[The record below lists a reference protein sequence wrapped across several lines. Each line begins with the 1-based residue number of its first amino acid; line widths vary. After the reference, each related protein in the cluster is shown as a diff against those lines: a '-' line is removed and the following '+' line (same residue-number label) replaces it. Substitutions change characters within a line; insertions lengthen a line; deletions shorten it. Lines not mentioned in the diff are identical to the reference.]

1 MEKLLKYR
9 PPRIAALL
17 MVVTAATWSL
27 TPSETILYIPYKL
40 IGSIGII
47 SGFTI
52 MMWAWFQFQKTKTA
66 VCPTSKT
73 TTIVTNGAFRICR
86 NPMYLGMLS
95 MLTGIAF
102 LMGDVQAFFAPAA
115 FFIIMDKVFIPYE
128 EEKLLQG
135 FGKVYAEYIKRT
147 RRWL

>member
-9 PPRIAALL
+9 PPRIAGLL
-17 MVVTAATWSL
+17 MVITVAIWSFS
-27 TPSETILYIPYKL
+27 PPETVLYIPYKL

-73 TTIVTNGAFRICR
+73 TTIVINGAYRICR
-86 NPMYLGMLS
+86 NPMYLGMLL

-102 LMGDVQAFFAPAA
+102 FMGDVQAFFAPAA

-135 FGKVYAEYIKRT
+135 FGNFYAEYIKRT

>member
-9 PPRIAALL
+9 PPRIAAFL
-17 MVVTAATWSL
+17 MVFSAAIWNFS
-27 TPSETILYIPYKL
+27 PAQTILYIPHKL
-40 IGSIGII
+40 IGSICII

-52 MMWAWFQFQKTKTA
+52 MMWAWFQFQKVKTA
-66 VCPTSKT
+66 VCPTAKT
-73 TTIVTNGAFRICR
+73 TAIVINGAYRICR
-86 NPMYLGMLS
+86 NPMYLGMLF

-102 LMGDVQAFFAPAA
+102 FMGEVQAVFAPVA

-128 EEKLLQG
+128 EEKLLKG
-135 FGKVYAEYIKRT
+135 YENHYAEYMKRT

>member
-9 PPRIAALL
+9 TPRIAALL
-17 MVVTAATWSL
+17 MVITVAIWSFS
-27 TPSETILYIPYKL
+27 PPETVLYIPYKL

-86 NPMYLGMLS
+86 NPLYLGMLS

-102 LMGDVQAFFAPAA
+102 LMGGVQAFFAPAA

-128 EEKLLQG
+128 EEKLLQR
-135 FGKVYAEYIKRT
+135 FGNVYAEYIKRT

>member
-9 PPRIAALL
+9 PPRIAGLL
-17 MVVTAATWSL
+17 MVITVAIWSFS
-27 TPSETILYIPYKL
+27 PPETVLYLPYKL

-73 TTIVTNGAFRICR
+73 TTIVINGAYRICR
-86 NPMYLGMLS
+86 NPMYLGMLL

-102 LMGDVQAFFAPAA
+102 FMGDVQAFFAPAA
-115 FFIIMDKVFIPYE
+115 FFIIMDKVFVPYE

-135 FGKVYAEYIKRT
+135 FGNNYAEYMKRT

>member
-1 MEKLLKYR
+1 MEKLLQYR

-17 MVVTAATWSL
+17 MVITVAIWRLS
-27 TPSETILYIPYKL
+27 PSETVLYIPYKL

-47 SGFTI
+47 SGFTVMI
-52 MMWAWFQFQKTKTA
+52 WAWFQFQKAETA

-73 TTIVTNGAFRICR
+73 TTIVTNGAFQISR

-102 LMGDVQAFFAPAA
+102 LMSDLQAFFAPAA

-128 EEKLLQG
+128 EEKLLHG
-135 FGKVYAEYIKRT
+135 FDYHYAEYMKRT